1 MPWKTESGQA
11 PDPTGEKKR
20 DRRRESGKLRAETE
34 NITSISEDLNE
45 FSEEIEANL
54 SKYTV

>member
-1 MPWKTESGQA
+1 V
-11 PDPTGEKKR
+11 EKKR
-20 DRRRESGKLRAETE
+20 DRRGESSKLRAETE